1 MPAQN
6 FKRLKDGRVGMKVV
20 GTSPDQHVSF
30 KNHYLNFITCFCWED
45 VERKKISIKKFVAK
59 KPWEN

>member
-1 MPAQN
+1 
-6 FKRLKDGRVGMKVV
+6 MKVV

-45 VERKKISIKKFVAK
+45 VERKKISIKKICSEKTMGKLGDAHK
-59 KPWEN
+59 ITNKS